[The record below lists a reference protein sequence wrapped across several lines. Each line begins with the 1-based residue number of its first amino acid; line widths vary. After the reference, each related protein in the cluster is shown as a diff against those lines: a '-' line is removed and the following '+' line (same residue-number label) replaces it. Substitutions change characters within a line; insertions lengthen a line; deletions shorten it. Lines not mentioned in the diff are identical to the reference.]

1 MNIIDRNYKE
11 AIIYI
16 KQMNQSV
23 NNLSSNLSSFAEI
36 FLENKKLKQFKITL
50 MLYLYSFST
59 TK

>member
-23 NNLSSNLSSFAEI
+23 NNLSSFAEI